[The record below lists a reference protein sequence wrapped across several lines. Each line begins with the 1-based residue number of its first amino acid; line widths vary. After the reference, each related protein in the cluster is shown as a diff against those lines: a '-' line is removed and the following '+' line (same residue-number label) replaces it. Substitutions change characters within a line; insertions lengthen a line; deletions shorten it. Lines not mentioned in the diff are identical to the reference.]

1 MEVLF
6 GVKSITE
13 LKPVDIALA
22 KCENSISSAR
32 GVFVQFFYC
41 HKSIWMTMNEWS
53 GSGVSL
59 LLFL

>member
-32 GVFVQFFYC
+32 G
-41 HKSIWMTMNEWS
+41 E
-53 GSGVSL
+53 SL
-59 LLFL
+59 CNFSTATNRFG